1 MARKET
7 IINWKM
13 LVRVVGWLLL
23 IEGAF
28 MVFPLI
34 VTLVYGESCL
44 PFLAAIIVTLSCG
57 VITTSCVKPKRFDM
71 GKREGFLLTAMVW
84 VVFSFF
90 GMIPF
95 MMGRPSLNFSD
106 AFFEAMSG
114 FTTTGA
120 TTMPDTAVISH
131 GIHLWRSLMQWIGG
145 MGIILFTLAVLPML
159 NSSGGMQMF
168 NAEVTGITHEKLRPR
183 VSATAKRLWLV
194 YFLLTILLGTLY
206 WAGPMDAFDSLC
218 HALSTMS
225 TGGFSTRSESLQAWD
240 SLYVKV
246 VTTVFMFIGGVN
258 FALIFRA
265 STGQFKAVW
274 SNEVFKLYVWVIVV
288 MFVVFDIALLLNPD
302 VPDTVDSLTIDPLF
316 QIVSTLS
323 STGYTVANFDR
334 WGAFLLGAVII
345 MMFVGACAGS
355 TSGGA
360 KLDRVVLLWKN
371 SRNELYRCIYPNH
384 ILSVNV
390 NRNAVS
396 PELIN
401 KVMVFLGLY
410 IGIIIVG
417 GALLTICGASLG
429 DAYFSAFACVC
440 NSGLDA
446 AISHNG
452 GAYAQISDAGKWV
465 LSFLMLTGRLEIFTI
480 LVILTPRFWSKS

>member
-1 MARKET
+1 MSRRES
-7 IINWKM
+7 IVNWRM

-28 MVFPLI
+28 MVFPL
-34 VTLVYGESCL
+34 VTTLLYDESYM
-44 PFLAAIIVTLSCG
+44 PFLTSL
-57 VITTSCVKPKRFDM
+57 VITLGCGLLATACVKPRRFDM
-71 GKREGFLLTAMVW
+71 GKREGFLLTALVW

-95 MMGRPSLNFSD
+95 MLCRSPLNLSD

-120 TTMPDTAVISH
+120 TTMLDTEVISH

-194 YFLLTILLGTLY
+194 YFLLTLLLVFLY
-206 WAGPMDAFDSLC
+206 WLGPMDMFDSLC

-225 TGGFSTRSESLQAWD
+225 TGGFSTKAESLQAWD

-288 MFVVFDIALLLNPD
+288 MFVIFDLSIFFNAE
-302 VPDTVDSLTIDPLF
+302 VPNTVDSLTIDPLF

-334 WGAFLLGAVII
+334 WGSFLLGMVI
-345 MMFVGACAGS
+345 MLMFVGACAGS

-360 KLDRVVLLWKN
+360 KLDRVVMLWKN
-371 SRNELYRCIYPNH
+371 SRNELSKCIYPNH
-384 ILSVNV
+384 ILSVDV
-390 NRNAVS
+390 NRRAAS
-396 PELIN
+396 PEIVN

-410 IGIIIVG
+410 MCVIIAG
-417 GALLTICGASLG
+417 GALLTICGASLS
-429 DAYFSAFACVC
+429 DAYFSAFACVS

-446 AISHNG
+446 AISQNG
-452 GAYAQISDAGKWV
+452 GAYAQISDSGKWV

-480 LVILTPRFWSKS
+480 LVILTPRFWRK

>member
-1 MARKET
+1 MARKEA

-13 LVRVVGWLLL
+13 LIRVIGWLLL
-23 IEGAF
+23 IEAVF
-28 MVFPLI
+28 MVFPLVLTI
-34 VTLVYGESCL
+34 IFNESYMPFVVSIALTL
-44 PFLAAIIVTLSCG
+44 FAG
-57 VITTSCVKPKRFDM
+57 VIATTCVRPKRFDM
-71 GKREGFLLTAMVW
+71 GKREGFLLTGMVW

-95 MMGRPSLNFSD
+95 MLCRSPLNVSD

-120 TTMPDTAVISH
+120 TTMLDTTVISH
-131 GIHLWRSLMQWIGG
+131 GIHLWRALMQWIGG

-183 VSATAKRLWLV
+183 VSATAKRLWLI
-194 YFLLTILLGTLY
+194 YFLLTLTLGVLY
-206 WAGPMDAFDSLC
+206 WFGPMDWFDSLC

-225 TGGFSTRSESLQAWD
+225 TGGFSTRADSLLAWD
-240 SLYVKV
+240 CRYVKV

-258 FALIFRA
+258 FSLIYRASVGQFRA
-265 STGQFKAVW
+265 VW
-274 SNEVFKLYVWVIVV
+274 HNDVFKIYVWVIIAL
-288 MFVVFDIALLLNPD
+288 FIVFDISLFLNNN
-302 VPDTVDSLTIDPLF
+302 VPNTVDNLTIDPLF

-323 STGYTVANFDR
+323 STGYTVANFDQ
-334 WGAFLLGAVII
+334 WGTFLLGIVII

-355 TSGGA
+355 TAGGA

-371 SRNELYRCIYPNH
+371 TRNELYRCIYPNH

-390 NRNAVS
+390 NRTTIS
-396 PELIN
+396 PEIVN
-401 KVMVFLGLY
+401 KVMVFLALY

-417 GALLTICGASLG
+417 GALLTICGASLS
-429 DAYFSAFACVC
+429 DAYFSAFSCVS

-452 GAYAQISDAGKWV
+452 GAYAQISDSGKWV
-465 LSFLMLTGRLEIFTI
+465 LSMLMLTGRLEIFTI
-480 LVILTPRFWSKS
+480 LIILTPRFWHK